1 MSNYVFVIDSDR
13 QPCNPIHPA
22 QARLLLSQKKAAVLR
37 CYPFTILL
45 KEKVENVEI
54 KPLTI
59 KIDPGSKVTGLA
71 LVSEENVIWGAELTH
86 RSQQIK
92 SDLESRR
99 AIRRSRRNRKTRYRP
114 ARFLNRKRQKRW
126 LAPSLQHRVETT
138 LTWVKKLIR
147 YCPVTDIVQELVRFD
162 LQKIEN
168 PEISGIEYQQG
179 ELPGYEVREYL
190 LQKWSR
196 QCTYCGTKNTPLQ
209 IEHIHPKSKGGTN
222 RISNLCIACESCN
235 TSKGTQD
242 IKDFL
247 SGKQNLLKQILSQ
260 AKTPLKDAAA
270 VNSTRWALFNAL
282 KATGLSVST
291 GSGGQTKF
299 NRTRLN
305 ILKSHWLDAAC
316 VGKIESLKV
325 LTKQPLLLKA
335 MGHGTRQRCRVN
347 RFGFPVGHAP
357 KAKFFQGFQTG
368 DIVKAAIP
376 KGKFS
381 GHYVGRIAIRFRP
394 SFVLQLPNSK
404 FDVHPKYLIPV
415 QKHDGF
421 SYSF

>member
-168 PEISGIEYQQG
+168 LAGIEETIRDQTLEFITPQLG
-179 ELPGYEVREYL
+179 VFFSKKQRERPQEESEL
-190 LQKWSR
+190 
-196 QCTYCGTKNTPLQ
+196 
-209 IEHIHPKSKGGTN
+209 SK
-222 RISNLCIACESCN
+222 A
-235 TSKGTQD
+235 
-242 IKDFL
+242 
-247 SGKQNLLKQILSQ
+247 
-260 AKTPLKDAAA
+260 
-270 VNSTRWALFNAL
+270 
-282 KATGLSVST
+282 
-291 GSGGQTKF
+291 
-299 NRTRLN
+299 
-305 ILKSHWLDAAC
+305 
-316 VGKIESLKV
+316 
-325 LTKQPLLLKA
+325 
-335 MGHGTRQRCRVN
+335 
-347 RFGFPVGHAP
+347 
-357 KAKFFQGFQTG
+357 
-368 DIVKAAIP
+368 
-376 KGKFS
+376 
-381 GHYVGRIAIRFRP
+381 
-394 SFVLQLPNSK
+394 
-404 FDVHPKYLIPV
+404 
-415 QKHDGF
+415 
-421 SYSF
+421 